1 MIAIIDYDAGNIKSV
16 EKAVQFLGEE
26 AIITRDRDVI
36 MDSSGVILPGVGSFG
51 DAMGK
56 INEYGLKNVIYG
68 VGKHKA
74 IPANLRYYKTEM
86 IPKTKDDDF
95 YSVGEELEKHIK
107 EMIQL
112 ERGISL
118 EDGKYLLILN
128 DEDAEKLDKKDEL
141 LKECKA
147 VYISSA
153 VFLNKSQQKLLSGV
167 DVITIPDYYF
177 EEELREV
184 GEL

>member
-1 MIAIIDYDAGNIKSV
+1 
-16 EKAVQFLGEE
+16 
-26 AIITRDRDVI
+26 
-36 MDSSGVILPGVGSFG
+36 
-51 DAMGK
+51 
-56 INEYGLKNVIYG
+56 
-68 VGKHKA
+68 
-74 IPANLRYYKTEM
+74 M

-128 DEDAEKLDKKDEL
+128 DEDAENLEKNAEL
-141 LKECKA
+141 VKNCKA

-153 VFLNKSQQKLLSGV
+153 VFLNKSQQNLFSGV
-167 DVITIPDYYF
+167 EVITIPDYYF